1 MPVDI
6 SQFVQVF
13 YEETEE
19 NLSEMERLLLNIDV
33 QNPDSEDLNAIFRA
47 AHSIKGGS
55 ATFGL
60 TNITEVTHVLES
72 LLDRVRQ
79 GTMQLNPQLVDAFL
93 NTKDVLK
100 MLLEG
105 QRDGAS
111 VDLQEVAH
119 IQTLLRSFLD
129 DKNPAAS
136 ANNTS
141 TTKKHVSS
149 GTSKSADEHAAR
161 CYEITLPV
169 IADKDLAALEQELAL
184 FGHLEKRQSE
194 AGNWVFTLDTEYKD
208 RDIIDVCSFLVDE
221 NQLTIK
227 QIDGVSQTEKDQG
240 FGFFEPFE
248 PLETKEKADGA
259 VSKINPS
266 GQPKEAKT
274 ADKKADK
281 AAHESTIRVGIE
293 KVDQLI
299 NLVGELV
306 ITQAMID
313 QSATVLDPLLYEKLI
328 AGIHALKRNTRDLQE
343 SVMSI
348 RMMPMDYVFSRFPRM
363 IHDMANKLGKRV
375 QLVTNGDATELD
387 KGLIEHIVDPLTH
400 LIRNSMDH
408 GIEMPE
414 VRAANGKPP
423 VGTVTLSAEHRGGNI
438 IIEVS
443 DDGAGL
449 NKEKIIAKAKERGM
463 PVADNMSDNDAWQLI
478 FEPGFST
485 AEKITDVSGRG
496 VGMDVV
502 KRNILEMGGAVD
514 IRSRAGKGS
523 TTIISVPLTLA
534 ILDGMSICVGNEI
547 YILPLGYIVESL
559 KPREEDIKEVSGYGR
574 VLKVRDE
581 YLPLMPLYEIFN
593 ITPKTTN
600 PTEGLIVILES
611 DGKKAALFVD
621 DLVGQ
626 QQIVVKNLE
635 SNYRKVTGI
644 SGATILGD
652 GGVALI
658 IDVASLL
665 RSSKRINEETVFS

>member
-19 NLSEMERLLLNIDV
+19 NLSEMERLLLNVDI
-33 QNPDSEDLNAIFRA
+33 QNPDAEDLNAIFRA

-129 DKNPAAS
+129 DKNPEGAI
-136 ANNTS
+136 NTS
-141 TTKKHVSS
+141 SSKKQSTGS
-149 GTSKSADEHAAR
+149 SKSAAEQAAR

-169 IADKDLAALEQELAL
+169 ISDKDLAALEQELAL
-184 FGHLEKRQSE
+184 FGHLEKRKLE
-194 AGNWVFTLDTEYKD
+194 GGNWVFTLDTEYKD

-227 QIDGVSQTEKDQG
+227 QIDGVSQAEKDQG

-248 PLETKEKADGA
+248 PLEVKEKAVGA
-259 VSKINPS
+259 GSKTTSPVSS
-266 GQPKEAKT
+266 KEVKT
-274 ADKKADK
+274 GDKKTDK

-400 LIRNSMDH
+400 LIRNSLDH

-414 VRAANGKPP
+414 VRSANGKSP

-463 PVADNMSDNDAWQLI
+463 QVTDNMSDNDAWQLI

-485 AEKITDVSGRG
+485 ADKITDVSGRG

-534 ILDGMSICVGNEI
+534 ILDGMSICVGDEI

-593 ITPKTTN
+593 ITPKTIN
-600 PTEGLIVILES
+600 PMEGLVVILES

-665 RSSKRINEETVFS
+665 RSSKRVNEETVFS

>member
-6 SQFVQVF
+6 SQFIQVF

-19 NLSEMERLLLNIDV
+19 NLSEMERLLLNVDL
-33 QNPDSEDLNAIFRA
+33 QHPDPEDLNAIFRA

-55 ATFGL
+55 GTFGL

-72 LLDRVRQ
+72 LLDKVRQ
-79 GTMQLNPQLVDAFL
+79 RSMALSAQLVDAL
-93 NTKDVLK
+93 LATKDVLK
-100 MLLEG
+100 MLLQG
-105 QRDGAS
+105 QRDGTS
-111 VDLQEVAH
+111 VDLQAVAQ
-119 IQTLLRSFLD
+119 IQSLLRSFLE
-129 DKNPAAS
+129 DKQ
-136 ANNTS
+136 ANNANIATHPS
-141 TTKKHVSS
+141 SPEIVSS
-149 GTSKSADEHAAR
+149 QPNEHLAR
-161 CYEITLPV
+161 CYEIILPT
-169 IADKDLAALEQELAL
+169 ISEQDFNALEQELAL
-184 FGHLEKRQSE
+184 FGHLDKRKSE

-208 RDIIDVCSFLVDE
+208 RDIIDVCAFLVDE
-221 NQLTIK
+221 KQLIVR
-227 QIDGVSQTEKDQG
+227 QIDGVSDTEKDQG
-240 FGFFEPFE
+240 FGFFEPFV
-248 PLETKEKADGA
+248 PLSAKDKTSVESGKVTSAVAKA
-259 VSKINPS
+259 S
-266 GQPKEAKT
+266 
-274 ADKKADK
+274 DKKGSDK
-281 AAHESTIRVGIE
+281 AVHESTIRVGIE

-306 ITQAMID
+306 ITQAMIE
-313 QSATVLDPLLYEKLI
+313 QSSSVLDPMQFEKLMS
-328 AGIHALKRNTRDLQE
+328 GIHALKRNTRDLQE

-408 GIEMPE
+408 GIEMPDA
-414 VRAANGKPP
+414 RIAKGKSP

-438 IIEVS
+438 VIEVS

-449 NKEKIIAKAKERGM
+449 NREKILAKARERGM
-463 PVADNMSDNDAWQLI
+463 VVADNMSDSDVWQLI

-485 AEKITDVSGRG
+485 ADQVTDVSGRG

-502 KRNILEMGGAVD
+502 KKNILQMSGSVD
-514 IRSRAGKGS
+514 IRSYAGKGS
-523 TTIISVPLTLA
+523 VTIISVPLTLA
-534 ILDGMSICVGNEI
+534 ILDGMSICVGDEI

-559 KPREEDIKEVSGYGR
+559 KPRAEDIKEVSGYGR
-574 VLKVRDE
+574 VIKVRDD
-581 YLPLMPLYEIFN
+581 YLPFIPLYQLFN
-593 ITPKTTN
+593 ITPKTTE
-600 PTEGLIVILES
+600 PTEGLVVILES

-665 RSSKRINEETVFS
+665 RSSKKANDETVFS